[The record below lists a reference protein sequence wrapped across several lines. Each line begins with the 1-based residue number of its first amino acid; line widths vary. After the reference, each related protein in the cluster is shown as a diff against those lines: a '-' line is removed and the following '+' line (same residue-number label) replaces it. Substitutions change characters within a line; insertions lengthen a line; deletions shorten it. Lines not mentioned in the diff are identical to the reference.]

1 MLAERPHSAADR
13 QQYTY
18 YPHVA
23 DVPESAGAAINGRS
37 YTIAA
42 GVDIES
48 VDAHGVLYAHGG
60 VAGGHSLYI
69 KDKKLRYSF
78 NWLGTKL
85 YEIVVDAQ
93 ISPGRHVLTADF
105 ASSGRSTDPE
115 MPGFQGTLTLYAD
128 KEKVGEGEIIT
139 QPGDFCLVGDGICV
153 GRDSA
158 SPVTPEYSAP
168 FAFTGGTIDKVVV
181 DVSGEKF
188 VDHENKVMS
197 WFAID

>member
-1 MLAERPHSAADR
+1 MLAERPHESGDR

-23 DVPESAGAAINGRS
+23 DVPESAGVAINGRS

-42 GVDIES
+42 GVDIDS
-48 VDAHGVLYAHGG
+48 VDARGVLYAHGG
-60 VAGGHSLYI
+60 VAGGHSLYV
-69 KDKKLRYSF
+69 KDKKLRYTF
-78 NWLGTKL
+78 NWIGTKL
-85 YEIVVDAQ
+85 FDIEADAEIT
-93 ISPGRHVLTADF
+93 PGRHVFTADF
-105 ASSGRSTDPE
+105 ASNGPSTDPT
-115 MPGFQGTLTLYAD
+115 MPGFQGTLTLYVD
-128 KEKVGEGEIIT
+128 ETEVGRGEIIT
-139 QPGDFCLVGDGICV
+139 QPGSFCLVGDGICV

-158 SPVTPEYSAP
+158 SPVTPEYTAP

-188 VDHENKVMS
+188 VDHEKTVMA